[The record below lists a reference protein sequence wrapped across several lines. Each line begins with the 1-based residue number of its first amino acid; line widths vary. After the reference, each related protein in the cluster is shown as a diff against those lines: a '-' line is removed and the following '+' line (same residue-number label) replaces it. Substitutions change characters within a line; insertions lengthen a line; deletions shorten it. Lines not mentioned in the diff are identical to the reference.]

1 MKKLKCGVCPFDK
14 AKIVF
19 STGTLFTVSDYMA
32 KLIDDAPSLKAR
44 KPLLLP

>member
-1 MKKLKCGVCPFDK
+1 MKKVKCAYQFDK

-19 STGTLFTVSDYMA
+19 FSTGTIFTVSDYVA
-32 KLIDDAPSLKAR
+32 KLIDDAPRLKAR